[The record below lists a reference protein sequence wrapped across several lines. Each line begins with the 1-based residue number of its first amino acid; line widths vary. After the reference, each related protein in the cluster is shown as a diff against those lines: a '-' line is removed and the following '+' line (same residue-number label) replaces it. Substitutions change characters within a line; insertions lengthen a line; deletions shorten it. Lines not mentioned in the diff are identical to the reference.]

1 MSIHF
6 QGGRLECPVEAS
18 PNDNGNWDVTRT
30 PGNGPTQVRGDLFD
44 RDYPAIPN
52 KQEFRRLVRGVE
64 DGVIDVRAELDT
76 HEFRVAHTEDQL
88 SELPHDALVLLN
100 DHAMRP
106 ADLPHVWS
114 GWGTDPEERFRSW
127 PLVALV
133 PKN

>member
-6 QGGRLECPVEAS
+6 QGGRLEHPVEAS

-30 PGNGPTQVRGDLFD
+30 PGHVPTQVRGDLFE
-44 RDYPAIPN
+44 RDYPPIPS
-52 KQEFRRLVRGVE
+52 KHEVRRWVRDAE
-64 DGVIDVRAELDT
+64 DGAFDIRTELET
-76 HEFRVAHTEDQL
+76 HEFRVAHNEDQL
-88 SELPHDALVLLN
+88 AAIPRDAWVLLN

-106 ADLPHVWS
+106 ADMPHV
-114 GWGTDPEERFRSW
+114 WGTDPEERFRSW